1 MPQAIAVFTAVGS
14 FLGFVGTAA
23 VIVGAVVTV
32 GALYLAQKLLAPE
45 VSTIRGTLLNK
56 EGSSSP
62 IPVVYGER
70 RLGGHRTFLKTNGSK
85 NSKLHLI
92 FTLCEGP
99 IYAIDKIW
107 FNDELAASSA
117 DRGATW
123 TFHNGYGGKLYI
135 EAYKGDQTTAS
146 AALVAE
152 NIGWTSAHVGRGL
165 AYLYLRFTYDEDVY
179 DSGLP
184 EITATIRGKTVIKP
198 WESSA
203 LIYSTNPAL
212 VIHDYMYNS
221 FYGKGIPSILINR
234 PQLQEAY
241 NYYDEI
247 VTNSD
252 ATTEKR
258 YEINAVL
265 DTEQKMFDNLQEL
278 LLACRSSI
286 VTGEQ
291 YQLLP
296 DKALPTDNIYH
307 INDDLIVGNITYL
320 QANKRSLLNEAR
332 AKFPDKNDPD
342 YNYKENFVIVKS
354 PTLQSN
360 NYDGVKLKT
369 DIDMKHTTS
378 GTMVE
383 RILTEEINQ
392 SRQSGVL
399 SVVTTTQLMETTVG
413 DIVSFTNDTLG
424 QTGKLYRIIG
434 QVLTQDHNMELTLK
448 EYDPN
453 CYWDNNQSVII
464 NNKDDTDHEF

>member
-23 VIVGAVVTV
+23 VIVGAVVTI

-45 VSTIRGTLLNK
+45 MASIKGTLLNK

-70 RLGGHRTFLKTNGSK
+70 RLGGHRTFLQTNGSENK
-85 NSKLHLI
+85 KLHLI

-99 IYAIDKIW
+99 IHAIDKIW

-117 DRGATW
+117 DGGTTW
-123 TFHNGYGGKLYI
+123 TFHNGYSGKLYI
-135 EAYKGDQTTAS
+135 EAYKGNQTTAS

-152 NIGWTSAHVGRGL
+152 NVGWTSAHVGRGL
-165 AYLYLRFTYDEDVY
+165 AYLYLRLTYDSEVY

-184 EITATIRGKTVIKP
+184 EITATIRGKTVYNPLTNTNNVFTK
-198 WESSA
+198 
-203 LIYSTNPAL
+203 NPAL
-212 VIHDYMYNS
+212 IINDYMTNS
-221 FYGKGIPSILINR
+221 FYGKGIPQSLIR
-234 PQLQEAY
+234 LDKLQEAY
-241 NYYDEI
+241 NYYEET

-258 YEINAVL
+258 YQINGVI

-286 VTGEQ
+286 VTAEQ

-296 DKALPTDNIYH
+296 DRALPTDNIYH
-307 INDDLIVGNITYL
+307 ITDDLIVGNITYL

-332 AKFPDKNDPD
+332 AKFPDEKDAD

-354 PTLQSN
+354 PTLQSAS
-360 NYDGVKLKT
+360 YDGVKLKS
-369 DIDMKHTTS
+369 DVEMRHTTS

-392 SRQSGVL
+392 SRQSGIL
-399 SVVTTTQLMETTVG
+399 NIITTTQLMETTVG

-424 QTGKLYRIIG
+424 QNGKLYRIIG
-434 QVLTQDHNMELTLK
+434 QVLTADHNMELSLK
-448 EYDPN
+448 EYDPLVYN
-453 CYWDNNQSVII
+453 DNSGIQIII
-464 NNKDDTDHEF
+464 NNKNDTDL